1 MAVLSSSSMPSAHP
15 CSFHTPSSCSQH
27 PSARS
32 LSVRCV
38 QLRSRLLQLA
48 APMAELAPARVFSCV
63 QPWRAKLSARR
74 LLLPASAS
82 PANCSRSSLLS
93 YGVLLAGFQSP
104 IARSCSAPSSLAPA
118 ARRGRLP
125 AALAQ
130 VAAVKPSNPAHPLP
144 AAVLWSVCWSASWS
158 FVWSARR

>member
-1 MAVLSSSSMPSAHP
+1 MPSAHP
-15 CSFHTPSSCSQH
+15 CSFHTPSSCSQC

-48 APMAELAPARVFSCV
+48 APMAELAPVRAFSCV
-63 QPWRAKLSARR
+63 QPWRVKLSARR

-82 PANCSRSSLLS
+82 PASCSRSSLLLS
-93 YGVLLAGFQSP
+93 SGVLLAGLQSP
-104 IARSCSAPSSLAPA
+104 MVRSCSAPSSLAPV
-118 ARRGRLP
+118 ARPGRLP

-130 VAAVKPSNPAHPLP
+130 VAAIEPSNPAHPSP
-144 AAVLWSVCWSASWS
+144 AVVLWSVCWSVSWS
-158 FVWSARR
+158 LVWSARR